1 MNGERILFIDRDG
14 TLIEEPDDEQVDSLP
29 KLKLMPGVIPALI
42 ELRDAGFRF
51 VLVSNQDGLGT
62 PSFPASF
69 REPQEFLRA
78 LLESQGIRFDA
89 EFFCHHAAD
98 GCDCRKPRIGL
109 LRNFL
114 AERSIDRSALRDR
127 RSRHGPGARCEPG
140 ARRAARPSPGQRR
153 GNLGSGRAAAGEAA
167 TRGPG

>member
-62 PSFPASF
+62 PSFPEAASAS
-69 REPQEFLRA
+69 RRISACAARIQWYPLRCGVLLPAPCGGRLRLPQA
-78 LLESQGIRFDA
+78 T
-89 EFFCHHAAD
+89 
-98 GCDCRKPRIGL
+98 IGL

-114 AERSIDRSALRDR
+114 AERSIDRSAV
-127 RSRHGPGARCEPG
+127 
-140 ARRAARPSPGQRR
+140 
-153 GNLGSGRAAAGEAA
+153 
-167 TRGPG
+167 T